1 MIVAGEDQVD
11 AGSLE
16 IAGEKKMSVGN
27 DDRVRRRVRCV
38 MRNRLDSGLPLQMQA
53 QGIGRE
59 IRVEFTG
66 VIQIATAKS

>member
-1 MIVAGEDQVD
+1 
-11 AGSLE
+11 
-16 IAGEKKMSVGN
+16 MSVGN